1 MRKPTV
7 CLSLVLLL
15 LAAPALP
22 QNLKVSPEQQQVW
35 NREKT
40 YWQSVKAQDRDGYI
54 ALRDDDFVGWPYRF
68 ADPVRKDQ
76 IRSDPFG
83 MLQGRKLQSVQLEP
97 KAVQLFK
104 DVAIVHY
111 RVTMLYQLS
120 DGKVETQVA
129 RITHTWRRSSGV
141 WLIIGGMS
149 ALAQPSSPGQ

>member
-22 QNLKVSPEQQQVW
+22 QNLKLSTEQQQVW
-35 NREKT
+35 NQEEK
-40 YWQSVKAQDRDGYI
+40 YWEAVKAKDRDSYI
-54 ALRDDDFVGWPYRF
+54 ALWDEDFVGWPYRF
-68 ADPVRKDQ
+68 AEPIRKDQ

-104 DVAIVHY
+104 DVAVVHY
-111 RVTMLYQLS
+111 LVTVQYKLS
-120 DGKVETQVA
+120 DDKVEAQIA
-129 RITHTWRRSSGV
+129 RITHTWRRNNGV

-149 ALAQPSSPGQ
+149 ALGQASKPGQ